1 MRGLGKKRA
10 APLPTEFLDHLLAEV
25 QSWPEV
31 VRTEREGDVLWVEM
45 ESPEHPTYRFQY
57 RIDLK
62 GLPDEGASWEWDQA
76 GRDSRRHYSRCVK
89 ETLLYKRA
97 NGSWSGGGESPL
109 CYGNVPFDPADPAR
123 LLWDLRRW
131 FRATRRLR

>member
-45 ESPEHPTYRFQY
+45 ESPEYRGYHFQY
-57 RIDLK
+57 HIDLG
-62 GLPDEGASWEWDQA
+62 GLPDERTSWDWDST
-76 GRDSRRHYSRCVK
+76 REPSRHFSRCVTEAVVPK
-89 ETLLYKRA
+89 TEE
-97 NGSWSGGGESPL
+97 GWGGNYLAEV

-131 FRATRRLR
+131 FRATRMAR